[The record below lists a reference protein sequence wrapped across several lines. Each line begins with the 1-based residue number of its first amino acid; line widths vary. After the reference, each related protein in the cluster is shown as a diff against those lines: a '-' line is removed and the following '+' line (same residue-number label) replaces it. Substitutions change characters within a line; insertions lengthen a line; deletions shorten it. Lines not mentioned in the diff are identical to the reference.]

1 MPPYFLKNHFQ
12 ILRFTLYFSTAK
24 WTAELEGHF
33 LPRFQKWPPHT
44 SKLKVS
50 WTLQV
55 LTEWPPHT
63 SKWQWMTTR
72 TRKRVKFNFPF
83 SEGPEAPN
91 AYEGAGRALSTRTYI
106 DNWRVLRWFHIHSST
121 FKTCLKNLWKSAKPT
136 DFRRFRRG
144 QLLDP
149 PICTMWVSKIWS
161 NLLNLALLKLIK
173 TDQN

>member
-1 MPPYFLKNHFQ
+1 MFAKPWIEGRGIVAAIWVTIKNSTQGTNIWNLSARMNTKSLKNAHNKMF
-12 ILRFTLYFSTAK
+12 K
-24 WTAELEGHF
+24 
-33 LPRFQKWPPHT
+33 
-44 SKLKVS
+44 
-50 WTLQV
+50 
-55 LTEWPPHT
+55 
-63 SKWQWMTTR
+63 MTTR
-72 TRKRVKFNFPF
+72 TRKRVKFNFTL

-91 AYEGAGRALSTRTYI
+91 AYEGAGRARARARARALSTRTYI

-136 DFRRFRRG
+136 DFRGFRRG

-149 PICTMWVSKIWS
+149 PICTMWVSEIWS